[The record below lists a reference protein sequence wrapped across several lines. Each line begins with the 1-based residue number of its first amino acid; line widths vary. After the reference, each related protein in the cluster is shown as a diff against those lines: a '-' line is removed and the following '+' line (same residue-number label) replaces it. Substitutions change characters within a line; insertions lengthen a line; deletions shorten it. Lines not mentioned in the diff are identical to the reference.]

1 MLTKENRKVCNKTKT
16 PPTPLLGHRGLS
28 WLLPLFI
35 DPGLR
40 GFYWFFSTDFSLC
53 ERERSAKGWK
63 QFTKQRGRE
72 KSFLSSSP
80 LRGLFPLTLR
90 KIMKNLWDQGSIR
103 LKLTL
108 INRAIWFKLFKRTDR
123 VLPWKMPYHVTVSDE
138 ISPICSAPYT
148 KVLKNQWLPEFL
160 SRQIKFNRP
169 RKLDSLLTRTVFRF
183 ASESQLPALYWT
195 AFIYLL
201 FHT

>member
-1 MLTKENRKVCNKTKT
+1 MFAK
-16 PPTPLLGHRGLS
+16 
-28 WLLPLFI
+28 LPLVTLFI
-35 DPGLR
+35 SNLTRLTAVVCIKVRFEAKVTR
-40 GFYWFFSTDFSLC
+40 GFSLAYAT
-53 ERERSAKGWK
+53 RSRRFAACCW
-63 QFTKQRGRE
+63 
-72 KSFLSSSP
+72 SLS
-80 LRGLFPLTLR
+80 RR

-160 SRQIKFNRP
+160 SRQIKFNRA